1 MSSSTI
7 STHGAGRVSSLA
19 LLSGEK
25 LERRLEELL
34 HQERFTPPSQFVARE
49 SVNDASLHVR
59 AELEPDAFWAEQ
71 ARTLHWDEPFTTVLD
86 DLTSEG
92 PLTLGVD
99 MPDALV
105 FSDSIAGRA
114 DARPQ
119 VFVCWWTNGGLDAA
133 WMHVAGELGDATTP
147 QLVRTLLEP
156 ELQALLVVLDLSELA
171 FMDIFGVHAIVNASI
186 RARQGGRRLFV
197 LRGSP
202 KVDRMFTLTES
213 SDVEIGDVDPVEP
226 PVQALLELAEEDLAP
241 RRSALAIRGLV
252 RPIPECGRD
261 GASLVRS

>member
-1 MSSSTI
+1 MNSSTI

-25 LERRLEELL
+25 LEHRLEELL
-34 HQERFTPPSQFVARE
+34 HQERFAPPPQFVADE
-49 SVNDASLHVR
+49 SINDASLHVR
-59 AELEPDAFWAEQ
+59 AELDPDAFGAEQ

-119 VFVCWWTNGGLDAA
+119 VFVCWWTDGGLDAA
-133 WMHVAGELGDATTP
+133 WMHVAGELGVATTP

>member
-25 LERRLEELL
+25 LEHRLEELL
-34 HQERFTPPSQFVARE
+34 HHERFAPPSQFVADE
-49 SVNDASLHVR
+49 SINDASLHVP
-59 AELEPDAFWAEQ
+59 AELDPDAFGAEQ
-71 ARTLHWDEPFTTVLD
+71 ALTLHWEEPFTTVL

-133 WMHVAGELGDATTP
+133 WMHVAGELGVATTP

-171 FMDIFGVHAIVNASI
+171 FIDIFGVHAIVNASI

-213 SDVEIGDVDPVEP
+213 SEVEIGDVDPVEP

-252 RPIPECGRD
+252 RPIPDCGRD

>member
-25 LERRLEELL
+25 LEHRLEELL
-34 HQERFTPPSQFVARE
+34 HQERFAPPRS
-49 SVNDASLHVR
+49 SLPTKASTMRRCTSGPSLTRTRSAPSRH
-59 AELEPDAFWAEQ
+59 EPC
-71 ARTLHWDEPFTTVLD
+71 TGDEPFTTVLD

-133 WMHVAGELGDATTP
+133 WMHVAGELGVATTP

>member
-1 MSSSTI
+1 MSLSTTNTHASGTDSSP
-7 STHGAGRVSSLA
+7 A
-19 LLSGEK
+19 LLSDEK
-25 LERRLEELL
+25 LERRLAELL
-34 HQERFTPPSQFVARE
+34 HQDRFTPPPQFVARE
-49 SVNDASLHVR
+49 SVNDSSLQAR

-71 ARTLHWDEPFTTVLD
+71 ARTLHWDKPFTTVLD

-133 WMHVAGELGDATTP
+133 WMHAAGELGVATTP

-226 PVQALLELAEEDLAP
+226 PAQALLELAEEDLAP